1 MSEAISSGNNVVV
14 VSYES
19 LMKLKG
25 VYIQLLYKALGIES
39 NYVPEFRDG
48 NEKYIG
54 VVPNATA

>member
-1 MSEAISSGNNVVV
+1 VVV